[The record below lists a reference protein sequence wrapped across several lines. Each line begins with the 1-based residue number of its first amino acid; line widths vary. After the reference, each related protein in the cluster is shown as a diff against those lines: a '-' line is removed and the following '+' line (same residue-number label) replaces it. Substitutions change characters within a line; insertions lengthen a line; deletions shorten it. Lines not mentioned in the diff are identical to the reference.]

1 MKKFKLFSIVV
12 LVLGLFLVGCSRD
25 SNDAPAQGMMESV
38 SGAAQPA
45 VPSPSPPAPAPQA
58 TAESPMQAMASSAQ
72 VELPPAIEADFSSD
86 FGGDFE
92 LTIGDASSLQ
102 RMIIR
107 SADIGLRTYDFEDTV
122 TGIERI
128 MTTRGGFIESS
139 GQWMVEIDN
148 QLLWQANFTLRVP
161 VGLFDQVNRE
171 LVALAQ
177 VRQFSTASED
187 VTMEFHDL
195 ASRLV
200 IREEEMRRVEVMLA
214 AATYL
219 PDIIRLEAQL
229 TNLRLAV
236 DAYQRRMT
244 EIDQLAGFS
253 TIRLTI
259 EEATPAEEPEDENE
273 EEDEEEYY
281 YPIPYDDGFGTR
293 IAGAFSASINFCITV
308 LTYLAM
314 FFAAVGLPLV
324 LIASIGFVAYVIVKR
339 VTKFRLK

>member
-12 LVLGLFLVGCSRD
+12 LVLVLLLTGCTRSDRSD
-25 SNDAPAQGMMESV
+25 FA
-38 SGAAQPA
+38 
-45 VPSPSPPAPAPQA
+45 PSPATALPPSPGTQSPTPMPTSPAASEPMASTYVAMDAFADASPAPPQA
-58 TAESPMQAMASSAQ
+58 APESAESS
-72 VELPPAIEADFSSD
+72 
-86 FGGDFE
+86 FE
-92 LTIGDASSLQ
+92 LTIGDASSVQ

-107 SADIGLRTYDFEDTV
+107 SAHIGLRTYDFEDTIA
-122 TGIERI
+122 GIERI
-128 MTTRGGFIESS
+128 MTTRGGFIENSR
-139 GQWMVEIDN
+139 QWMAEISDE
-148 QLLWQANFTLRVP
+148 LLWRAEFTLRVP

-195 ASRLV
+195 ASRLI

-214 AATYL
+214 AATDTA
-219 PDIIRLEAQL
+219 DIIRLESQL

-253 TIRLTI
+253 TIRVMVYETMPDL
-259 EEATPAEEPEDENE
+259 EPEE
-273 EEDEEEYY
+273 EVYEYY
-281 YPIPYDDGFGTR
+281 PLPYTYDDGFGTR
-293 IAGAFSASINFCITV
+293 IGNAFSASIDFCITV

-314 FFAAVGLPLV
+314 FFAAVGLPVIL
-324 LIASIGFVAYVIVKR
+324 LAGIGFIAYVIIKR
-339 VTKFRLK
+339 TTKFRFK